1 MNYTKKKMTEVADNP
16 RGFWGKKMLNKMND
30 RHKGLIKW
38 GLSGIDIEK
47 YRDILDIGCGSGN
60 SLSMMYHKNKK
71 AHFFGVDYSK
81 DSVKMAKKNN
91 KDAITHRHMQIIHGD
106 VCDLPYKDNSFDL
119 IISVES
125 FYYWKNHK
133 KAMKEISRVMK
144 KNGNLAIILEA
155 HKDIP
160 DPEKYDE
167 IKEMLDMVI
176 PGQED
181 LEKLFADAGL
191 SLTVEKKDEWIKAL
205 GTKL

>member
-1 MNYTKKKMTEVADNP
+1 
-16 RGFWGKKMLNKMND
+16 
-30 RHKGLIKW
+30 
-38 GLSGIDIEK
+38 
-47 YRDILDIGCGSGN
+47 
-60 SLSMMYHKNKK
+60 
-71 AHFFGVDYSK
+71 
-81 DSVKMAKKNN
+81 
-91 KDAITHRHMQIIHGD
+91 MQIIHGD

>member
-81 DSVKMAKKNN
+81 DSVKMAKK
-91 KDAITHRHMQIIHGD
+91 T
-106 VCDLPYKDNSFDL
+106 
-119 IISVES
+119 
-125 FYYWKNHK
+125 
-133 KAMKEISRVMK
+133 
-144 KNGNLAIILEA
+144 
-155 HKDIP
+155 
-160 DPEKYDE
+160 
-167 IKEMLDMVI
+167 IKT
-176 PGQED
+176 P
-181 LEKLFADAGL
+181 
-191 SLTVEKKDEWIKAL
+191 SLTGICRSSTAMYATCR
-205 GTKL
+205 TKTILST